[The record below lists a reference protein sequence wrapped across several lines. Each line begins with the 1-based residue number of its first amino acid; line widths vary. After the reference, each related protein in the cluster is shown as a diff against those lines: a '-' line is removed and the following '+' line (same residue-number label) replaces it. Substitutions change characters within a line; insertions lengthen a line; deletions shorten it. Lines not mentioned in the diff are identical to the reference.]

1 MIQITKP
8 KYPVKQTINLAI
20 QKKNRLKTSIQ
31 LGSFV
36 LFLLVL
42 AVFVKF
48 AVIDRIN
55 AAVEAERLY
64 KETQKQIELLQ
75 EKTKEYDEVL
85 KAYRIYTNAFYN
97 ESEAA
102 ELDRLDI
109 ISFVENCVL
118 DKADIRNI
126 NIADSMLTIALENT
140 NLPSVSEIVAAIEE
154 DERAV
159 YVTVT
164 TAANGNNQKQNKT
177 VSANIV
183 IRLKSGGEE

>member
-1 MIQITKP
+1 MQFTKP

-42 AVFVKF
+42 SVFVKF
-48 AVIDRIN
+48 AVIDRLN
-55 AAVEAERLY
+55 AVIAAERQY
-64 KETQKQIELLQ
+64 METQNQIELLQ

-85 KAYRIYTNAFYN
+85 KAYRIYTNAFYS

-109 ISFVENCVL
+109 ISFVESCVL
-118 DKADIRNI
+118 NKADIRNI
-126 NIADSMLTIALENT
+126 TIANSILTIALENT

-164 TAANGNNQKQNKT
+164 TAANGDNLNQNKT

>member
-1 MIQITKP
+1 MIQFTKP

-20 QKKNRLKTSIQ
+20 QNRNKLKNSIQ
-31 LGSFV
+31 LGIFV
-36 LFLLVL
+36 LFLFFLTL
-42 AVFVKF
+42 FVKF

-64 KETQKQIELLQ
+64 KETQKQIELIQ

-85 KAYRIYTNAFYN
+85 QAYRIYTNAFYN
-97 ESEAA
+97 DSEAA
-102 ELDRLDI
+102 VLDRLDI
-109 ISFVENCVL
+109 ISFVESCVL
-118 DKADIRNI
+118 NKADIRNI
-126 NIADSMLTIALENT
+126 KIADNILTIALENT

-154 DERAV
+154 DKRAV

-164 TAANGNNQKQNKT
+164 TASNGDNLKQNNT

-183 IRLKSGGEE
+183 IKLKSGGEE

>member
-1 MIQITKP
+1 MIQFTKP

-20 QKKNRLKTSIQ
+20 QNRNKLKNSIQ
-31 LGSFV
+31 LGIFV
-36 LFLLVL
+36 LFLFFLTL
-42 AVFVKF
+42 FVKF

-64 KETQKQIELLQ
+64 KETQKQIELIQ

-85 KAYRIYTNAFYN
+85 QAYRIYTNAFYN
-97 ESEAA
+97 DSEAA
-102 ELDRLDI
+102 VLDRLDI
-109 ISFVENCVL
+109 INFVESCVL
-118 DKADIRNI
+118 NKADIRNI
-126 NIADSMLTIALENT
+126 KIADNILTIALENT

-154 DERAV
+154 DKRAV

-164 TAANGNNQKQNKT
+164 TASNGDNLKQNNT

-183 IRLKSGGEE
+183 IKLKSGGEE

>member
-1 MIQITKP
+1 MIQFTKP

-20 QKKNRLKTSIQ
+20 QNRNKLKNSIQ
-31 LGSFV
+31 LGIFV
-36 LFLLVL
+36 LFLFFLTL
-42 AVFVKF
+42 FVKF

-64 KETQKQIELLQ
+64 KETQKQIELIQ

-85 KAYRIYTNAFYN
+85 QAYRIYTNAFYN
-97 ESEAA
+97 DSEAA
-102 ELDRLDI
+102 VLDRLDI
-109 ISFVENCVL
+109 ISFVESCVL
-118 DKADIRNI
+118 NKADIRNI
-126 NIADSMLTIALENT
+126 KIADNILTIALENT

-154 DERAV
+154 DKRAV

-164 TAANGNNQKQNKT
+164 TASKGDNLKQNNT

-183 IRLKSGGEE
+183 IKLKSGGEE